1 MLKLRDYQ
9 KAAVSSLM
17 PFWSAGKNHPIVVVP
32 TGGGKSFIQAAMID
46 EFMNIDPS
54 MRVLCLSHRKELTKQ
69 NSDELKQLLPA
80 MNFKPSIGIFAASLK
95 RRDWECQV
103 TFAQIQSVAKHLH
116 KFDPFDVI
124 FVDECHLIPRSSMTL
139 YGQAVNMTGKMNP
152 HRKIIGLTATPYRL
166 DTGWLH
172 KGEGAIFDGVSY
184 EIPVKKLIDDGY
196 LAPVVSKRG
205 QAKADLKGIKKRG
218 GEYIESEMAKRFDI
232 PELVKEA
239 CDEIMSYGEHRKAWL
254 LFGANV
260 EHCTHIYDYMAAHG
274 VDARVIAGETT
285 DAERDQAVQDF
296 KAGKLKCLI
305 NCNVLTTG
313 FNAPICDLVAIV
325 RATESTSLYVQI
337 VGRGMRI
344 YPDKEDC
351 LLLDYGDNVAR
362 HGCIDDVQVKIK
374 SGDGDGDAPVKICPE
389 CDSLVHT
396 SSRQC
401 PDCGFEFPENDPN
414 HSNSAASDDALSYLA
429 QPETLTVS
437 NWSWKRHRKAGKP
450 DSVRVTYHIGNLRR
464 VSEWVTMDNPLGR
477 RHAERFCRE
486 HGVTAASTDELL
498 KAMVNAE
505 MPESIEVRKKGRFEE
520 VLSKNF
526 KPKEETKSSITDLL
540 NTREELTEKHNAG

>member
-9 KAAVSSLM
+9 KAAVDSLM
-17 PFWSAGKNHPIVVVP
+17 PFWSAKKNHPIVVVP

-46 EFMNIDPS
+46 EFMKIDPS

-69 NSDELKQLLPA
+69 NSDELKGLLPA
-80 MNFKPSIGIFAASLK
+80 MEFKPSIGIFAASLK
-95 RRDWECQV
+95 RRDWGCQV

-116 KFDPFDVI
+116 KFDPFDVV

-152 HRKIIGLTATPYRL
+152 YRKIIGLTATPYRL
-166 DTGWLH
+166 DTGYLH
-172 KGEGAIFDGVSY
+172 KGEGAIFDGISY

-232 PELVKEA
+232 PELVQQA
-239 CDEIMSYGEHRKAWL
+239 CDEIMSYGAHRNAWL

-260 EHCTHIYDYMAAHG
+260 EHCNHIYDYMFAHG

-285 DAERDQAVQDF
+285 ETERDQAVEDF
-296 KAGKLKCLI
+296 KNGKLKCLI

-313 FNAPICDLVAIV
+313 FNTPICDLVAIV

-337 VGRGMRI
+337 VGRGMRT
-344 YPDKEDC
+344 YPGKTDC

-362 HGCIDDVQVKIK
+362 HGCIDDVQVKMK
-374 SGDGDGDAPVKICPE
+374 AGDGEGDAPVKICPE

-401 PDCGFEFPENDPN
+401 PDCGFEFPKSDPN
-414 HSNSAASDDALSYLA
+414 HNNLADSADALSYLA
-429 QPETLTVS
+429 PPEELTVT
-437 NWSWKRHRKAGKP
+437 NWSWQRHRKNGKP
-450 DSVRVTYHIGNLRR
+450 DSVRVIYHIGNLRR
-464 VSEWVTMDNPLGR
+464 VSEWVAVDNPLAQ
-477 RHAERFCRE
+477 RHVHSFFSE
-486 HGVTAASTDELL
+486 HSVTASSTDELL
-498 KAMVNAE
+498 KLMVNAK
-505 MPESIEVRKKGRFEE
+505 MPKTITVRKKGKFEE
-520 VLSKNF
+520 VIG
-526 KPKEETKSSITDLL
+526 KSFTDKM
-540 NTREELTEKHNAG
+540 ELKDAG